1 MRYAVLI
8 PLFGCFIFAR
18 SSPDI
23 TLRGIDN
30 LNNNFGTEV
39 ITASLYGTVSTFTH
53 TALATVSTDY
63 AGNAEIKL
71 ADSMVLAVNQ
81 LVEDSGACPGTE
93 ALKERTLP
101 PGLKKRNP
109 PIRTA
114 PLAPEDCATRRVNAM
129 IDQMRVGG
137 RFNGLIA
144 LVRTGA
150 VINRG
155 LDGGLAGV
163 MEGFYLCAQ
172 GIASLSWVRNH

>member
-1 MRYAVLI
+1 
-8 PLFGCFIFAR
+8 
-18 SSPDI
+18 
-23 TLRGIDN
+23 
-30 LNNNFGTEV
+30 
-39 ITASLYGTVSTFTH
+39 
-53 TALATVSTDY
+53 
-63 AGNAEIKL
+63 
-71 ADSMVLAVNQ
+71 MVLAVNQ
-81 LVEDSGACPGTE
+81 LVGDNGVCPSTK

-109 PIRTA
+109 PMRMA
-114 PLAPEDCATRRVNAM
+114 PLAPDDCTTRRVNAM

-163 MEGFYLCAQ
+163 MEGFYLRAQ